1 MQKLFENWRGFRKET
16 LKEIYAPGLE
26 HGKWSKQEYGMFDV
40 LSDSKGI
47 PLHIRAFAR
56 YLSGTGRPW
65 TEKDFTEEQK
75 KQLIDL
81 VLYVQWQN
89 MRFARAVE
97 RNPEEWKKE
106 KRSHLGW
113 KMKSK
118 SAARRILD
126 DDAKGTFHIGSY
138 NVYPRHQGMATTTD
152 RGEEDVPKQNLQG
165 GLPMFGGN
173 FAEQI
178 ERFLGRTTVHFDRG
192 KSLTIV
198 DLYDFDLLEDKNT
211 DKESEIKDL
220 TDAIMNFFSWYSLVP
235 SQFYIKVREM
245 APHTGKAFPIR
256 IHLNL

>member
-1 MQKLFENWRGFRKET
+1 MQKLFEAWREFREGA
-16 LKEIYAPGLE
+16 LKEVYAPGLE
-26 HGKWSKQEYGMFDV
+26 HGKWSKEEYGIFDA
-40 LSDSKGI
+40 LSDSKDL

-56 YLSGTGRPW
+56 YLSGSGRSW
-65 TEKDFTEEQK
+65 TERDFTEEQK

-89 MRFARAVE
+89 MRFARDVE
-97 RNPEEWKKE
+97 KNPESWKNK

-113 KMKSK
+113 KMKAK

-152 RGEEDVPKQNLQG
+152 RSEEDVPKQNLQG
-165 GLPMFGGN
+165 GLPLLGGN

-178 ERFLGRTTVHFDRG
+178 ERFLGRTTVNFDRG

-198 DLYDFDLLEDKNT
+198 DLYDFDQLENQHGT
-211 DKESEIKDL
+211 ESEIKDL

-245 APHTGKAFPIR
+245 APHTGKEFPIR
-256 IHLNL
+256 IHLKL